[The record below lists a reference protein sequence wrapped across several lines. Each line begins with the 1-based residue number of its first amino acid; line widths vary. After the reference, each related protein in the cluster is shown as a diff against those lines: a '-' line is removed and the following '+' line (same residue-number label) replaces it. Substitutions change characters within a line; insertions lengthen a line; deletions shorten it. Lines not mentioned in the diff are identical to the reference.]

1 VLTEFRGKKMQ
12 NRFQMKNW
20 PMGLKIGIVPA
31 LAVIALIILTVLTLA
46 LLNRSFETLQD
57 ITNRRLPAST
67 SVSRLASEIETING
81 RLYRVITLHQVNPDQ
96 INIQDESK
104 SIIALVD
111 RILAELDKQKS
122 IEQSGSLDTLI
133 ADVTKFKGA
142 VDWVGQMLEIDVG
155 AATSFLKPFDDN
167 YDTLA
172 KLVAE
177 TVQRSIAQSKEA
189 ADRSSKELQN
199 AETIFTLSIMLA
211 TVVVIILAWVIAQGL
226 TRSINR
232 ISAMA
237 DRLMGGD
244 TSVDLAS
251 LHRNDVLG
259 RIVGVLERFRESL
272 INLKTLQDSQDFLRQ
287 EAERD
292 KRETLKNLA
301 DQLEENVSSLLS
313 NLTGAT
319 NRLQQNAEQVMSVA
333 DQAGDVAAVGQQAG
347 QGARQSVDTVL
358 ETMHQLTTA
367 ISKVHEMAGYSTQV
381 ASDAIND
388 LGQTHDVVERLSGLT
403 QDVGLV
409 VRLIEEIAGQTNL
422 LALNATIE
430 AARAGEAGKGFAVVA
445 GEVKSLANRTR
456 KATEDIENRI
466 RDIQGVT
473 EQTVSALGEIASTV
487 GRINTANRDVS
498 IAATQQRSAT
508 ESIQAAVNQA
518 VQETETATNVM
529 TDIKDANA
537 KTQISI
543 DQIMSA
549 TADLRQQTL
558 YISQSMDG
566 FVAKVRLAAAA

>member
-1 VLTEFRGKKMQ
+1 MVGLRGIRMQ
-12 NRFQMKNW
+12 SWLQMKNW
-20 PMGLKIGIVPA
+20 PMGFKIGIVPA
-31 LAVIALIILTVLTLA
+31 LAVVTLISLTILTLA

-81 RLYRVITLHQVNPDQ
+81 RLYRIITLHQVNPDQ

-104 SIIALVD
+104 NIIALID
-111 RILAELDKQKS
+111 RILAELEKQKGF
-122 IEQSGSLDTLI
+122 EQSGSFDTLI
-133 ADVTKFKGA
+133 ADVNKFKGA
-142 VDWVGQMLEIDVG
+142 VDWVGQMLEIDVE

-189 ADRSSKELQN
+189 ADLSSKELKN
-199 AETIFTLSIMLA
+199 AETIFTLSILLA

-226 TRSINR
+226 TRAITR
-232 ISAMA
+232 ISATA

-244 TSVDLAS
+244 TSVDLAP
-251 LHRNDVLG
+251 LHRSDALG
-259 RIVGVLERFRESL
+259 RIVGVLERFKESL
-272 INLKTLQDSQDFLRQ
+272 INLKMLQDSQDSLRE

-292 KRETLKNLA
+292 KRETLQNLA
-301 DQLEENVSSLLS
+301 DQLEENVSILLN

-319 NRLQQNAEQVMSVA
+319 NRLQQNAEQVISVA
-333 DQAGDVAAVGQQAG
+333 DQAGQVVAVGQQAG
-347 QGARQSVDTVL
+347 QGARQSVDTVS
-358 ETMHQLTTA
+358 ETMQQLSTA
-367 ISKVHEMAGYSTQV
+367 ISKVHEMAGYSTEV
-381 ASDAIND
+381 TKDAISD
-388 LGQTHDVVERLSGLT
+388 LGRTHGVVERLTDLT

-430 AARAGEAGKGFAVVA
+430 AARAGDAGKGFAVVA

-456 KATEDIENRI
+456 KATEDIESRI

-487 GRINTANRDVS
+487 GRINSANQDVS
-498 IAATQQRSAT
+498 VAATQQRSAT
-508 ESIQAAVNQA
+508 KDIQKAVNQA
-518 VQETETATNVM
+518 VQETETATDVLI
-529 TDIKDANA
+529 DIKDANA

-543 DQIMSA
+543 DQIISA

-558 YISQSMDG
+558 QISQSMDG

>member
-1 VLTEFRGKKMQ
+1 MQ